1 MRALLSSRAPG
12 VQRPL
17 PLRRTQC
24 VSLRLAVAPT
34 RLRRVAR
41 AALPPRALS
50 SAGRTAAVTGAY
62 ISVAG
67 VALLAAPLRALGLL
81 FSCEGISPPWT
92 RVFGVLCLTFGS
104 YYGGAAA
111 LEARGAPPPVAFYAS
126 TVFGRVTLA
135 ALFAGLVACGLFP
148 QPGLLL
154 VRPSAAG
161 LSAALT
167 RRVDARSLAA

>member
-1 MRALLSSRAPG
+1 MRALLAPCALRLT
-12 VQRPL
+12 QL
-17 PLRRTQC
+17 PLRRA
-24 VSLRLAVAPT
+24 LPREALPLAAP

-41 AALPPRALS
+41 AALRPRALS

-67 VALLAAPLRALGLL
+67 VALLAAPHRALGLL
-81 FSCEGISPPWT
+81 FTTEGISAAWT

-126 TVFGRVTLA
+126 TVFGRVALA
-135 ALFAGLVACGLFP
+135 ALFAVLVAGGLFP

-154 VRPSAAG
+154 VRPPAAVRLG
-161 LSAALT
+161 GS
-167 RRVDARSLAA
+167 R

>member
-1 MRALLSSRAPG
+1 M
-12 VQRPL
+12 
-17 PLRRTQC
+17 
-24 VSLRLAVAPT
+24 
-34 RLRRVAR
+34 AR
-41 AALPPRALS
+41 AALPSRALS

-67 VALLAAPLRALGLL
+67 VALLAAPLRALVLL
-81 FSCEGISPPWT
+81 FSCEGITAGWT

-126 TVFGRVTLA
+126 TVFGRVMLA

-154 VRPSAAG
+154 VRPSAVG

-167 RRVDARSLAA
+167 RRVDARSWAA